1 MRFIKRHHADV
12 GQVSQSNTVSLC
24 VSLRLMFDSR
34 YLTPLFLCLHQDSH
48 AATDA
53 AAAAADVDLITMI
66 REPRPLKATL
76 GFNL

>member
-1 MRFIKRHHADV
+1 
-12 GQVSQSNTVSLC
+12 
-24 VSLRLMFDSR
+24 MFDSR

-53 AAAAADVDLITMI
+53 AAADDVDLITMI

>member
-53 AAAAADVDLITMI
+53 AAADDVDLITMI